1 MKKAIGIA
9 ALLLLLN
16 PVFGFAQERRGW
28 LPNDV
33 AVATSII
40 QATDS
45 VLIVATWT
53 SANRF
58 QETFEWRVPEV
69 AVAGVQTANWSDSL
83 TVVQPLSDTDAQFCV
98 KTIRDADLKES
109 VETCEPFVIPG
120 VPVLPPDSVNVQI
133 QVAHANVGT
142 ARWDTVA
149 GAHQYYASLETDN
162 GLAATFGWNIFHRDA
177 HCVGHTDH
185 RPTGVL
191 NYEGLEIIDVFT

>member
-1 MKKAIGIA
+1 MKRVIGIA
-9 ALLLLLN
+9 TLLLLLS
-16 PVFGFAQERRGW
+16 PVLGLAQERRGW
-28 LPNDV
+28 IPDDLVV
-33 AVATSII
+33 AASVI
-40 QATDS
+40 QQADS

-53 SANRF
+53 SANKF
-58 QETFEWRVPEV
+58 AETFEWRIPEV
-69 AVAGVQTANWSDSL
+69 GVAGIQTANLSDS
-83 TVVQPLSDTDAQFCV
+83 VSVAQPMSDTDAQFCV

-120 VPVLPPDSVNVQI
+120 VPVLPPDSVNVEI

-177 HCVGHTDH
+177 HCVGTTTH